1 MTLKGLLVAEY
12 FPPVT
17 GGAARRLEVIV
28 DNARS
33 LEWSVVTQPVDGAPA
48 HETRGRH
55 EVTRLEWWST
65 PEPSSKVRTTAV
77 YARLFWWLLRLT
89 KKNRPDVIHA
99 MPVCG
104 AALPA
109 LLVARL
115 RRIPVVTHVFGE
127 EFTMRQG
134 RSPAIRAI
142 MNYVL
147 SRSDAVICDSSRT
160 KGLAVEFGAAAEK
173 VHLMVTIKA
182 SFVPTPTDQAR
193 RALGIAASPI
203 LVTVGRLAE
212 RKGHDMVIR
221 AIPDLKKKFP
231 DLKYYIAGEGDWL
244 PVLKNLAK
252 ELNVENDVVF
262 LGLVAEEKLPL
273 VYSAADL
280 FVMPNRELS
289 SGEMEGLGLVFL
301 EAASCGK
308 ASIGGRSGGTDYAI
322 IEGVTGLLVDPLDSA
337 ELASSIAGLLGDR
350 SRLDEMG
357 REALDYARRTCSLE
371 RVLDVVETI
380 P

>member
-1 MTLKGLLVAEY
+1 MERKGLLVAEY

-17 GGAARRLEVIV
+17 GGAARRLEIIV

-33 LEWSVVTQPVDGAPA
+33 LEWTVVTQPVDDSPA
-48 HETRGRH
+48 KENRGRH
-55 EVTRLEWWST
+55 SVSRLKWWST
-65 PEPSSKVRTTAV
+65 PEPSSKLRTTAV
-77 YARLFWWLLRLT
+77 YMRLFWWLLRLT
-89 KKNRPDVIHA
+89 GKIRPDVIHA

-109 LLVARL
+109 LLVGRL
-115 RRIPVVTHVFGE
+115 RRIPIVTHVFGE

-147 SRSDAVICDSSRT
+147 SRSDAIICDSSRT
-160 KGLAVEFGAAAEK
+160 KGLAVEFGAAREK
-173 VHLMVTIKA
+173 VHLMVTIKP
-182 SFVPTPTDQAR
+182 SFVPTETDDAR
-193 RALGIAASPI
+193 RVLGIKGSPI
-203 LVTVGRLAE
+203 LLTVGRLAE
-212 RKGHDMVIR
+212 RKGHDMVIKTL
-221 AIPDLKKKFP
+221 PDLKKKFP
-231 DLKYYIAGEGDWL
+231 SLKYYIAGEGEWF
-244 PVLKNLAK
+244 PVLKKLAK
-252 ELNVENDVVF
+252 ALNVEDDVVF

-273 VYSAADL
+273 LYSAADL

-308 ASIGGRSGGTDYAI
+308 ASIGGKSGGTDYAI
-322 IEGVTGLLVDPLDSA
+322 VDGLTGLLVDPLDLEKLTA
-337 ELASSIAGLLGDR
+337 SIAGLIEDR

-357 REALDYARRTCSLE
+357 RKAFEYARRTCSLE
-371 RVLDVVETI
+371 RVLEVVETI